1 MISIMTSVN
10 KLNALEPH
18 TFYEFAFIRAHGA
31 VLRSA
36 QHWLELFRVRRDEPS
51 LQALWHD
58 YTLVFYDI
66 RPLIRALTRIKLEDA
81 SPYLATLTNSTIP
94 VPGTYAPDE
103 KVTAISSLGSELV
116 VIESK
121 QRPRRMTMKGS
132 DGTTYTF
139 LLKAHEDTRL
149 DERVMQL
156 FSFIN
161 TLIGSSTLPLR
172 SKLPITGYK
181 VTPITTE
188 VGLIG
193 WVPNCQTVFD
203 VVKQFREKN
212 GISIEA
218 EYQHVMKTFPH
229 FENFPVRQKAKAFEI
244 GLTRTDGLDLKT
256 MLFRGSADSVDWLDR
271 RTNLTAS
278 LATTSMVG
286 YLLGLGDR
294 HLCNI
299 MMDNRTAKLVHI
311 DFGDCFEVAMHR
323 DKVPE
328 KVPFRLTRLL
338 TNSLEIG
345 GIKGTFRALCQN
357 VMSLLRLN
365 TDQIVG
371 LLSVFTYDP
380 LKQWDVPG
388 AEEADGQKTGEA
400 AAIMKRITDK
410 LKGNDFEKVQ
420 SLTVEVQVDRLIV
433 EATSLEN
440 LAVMFKGWYPWW

>member
-1 MISIMTSVN
+1 
-10 KLNALEPH
+10 
-18 TFYEFAFIRAHGA
+18 
-31 VLRSA
+31 
-36 QHWLELFRVRRDEPS
+36 
-51 LQALWHD
+51 
-58 YTLVFYDI
+58 
-66 RPLIRALTRIKLEDA
+66 
-81 SPYLATLTNSTIP
+81 
-94 VPGTYAPDE
+94 
-103 KVTAISSLGSELV
+103 
-116 VIESK
+116 
-121 QRPRRMTMKGS
+121 
-132 DGTTYTF
+132 
-139 LLKAHEDTRL
+139 
-149 DERVMQL
+149 
-156 FSFIN
+156 
-161 TLIGSSTLPLR
+161 
-172 SKLPITGYK
+172 
-181 VTPITTE
+181 
-188 VGLIG
+188 
-193 WVPNCQTVFD
+193 
-203 VVKQFREKN
+203 
-212 GISIEA
+212 
-218 EYQHVMKTFPH
+218 
-229 FENFPVRQKAKAFEI
+229 
-244 GLTRTDGLDLKT
+244 
-256 MLFRGSADSVDWLDR
+256 
-271 RTNLTAS
+271 
-278 LATTSMVG
+278 MVG

-388 AEEADGQKTGEA
+388 AEEADGMKTGEA